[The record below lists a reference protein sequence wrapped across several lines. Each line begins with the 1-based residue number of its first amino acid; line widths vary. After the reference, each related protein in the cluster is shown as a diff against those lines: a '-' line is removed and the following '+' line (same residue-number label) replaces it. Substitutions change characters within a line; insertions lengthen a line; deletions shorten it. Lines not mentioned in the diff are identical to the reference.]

1 MLVEQ
6 LKNYLAQDR
15 FSNLSLD
22 YKKNLTKEFLQYFIL
37 NFIYNNQEYNQL
49 VFTGGTCLR
58 ICFDLP
64 RLSEDLDFDSV
75 SALNKEKLAS
85 DLVSY
90 FKTDCQ
96 CAEVE
101 SVIKGQY
108 EKIYLK
114 FDILRAIGL
123 AGGVESNKLYVKV
136 EISPESTGGI
146 YNKEVALISK
156 NNFNFLIS
164 RYSLPDLMAG
174 KIGAIFTRLFF
185 KGSQNQIEFK
195 GRDYFDL
202 IWYMNQGVM
211 PNMSRLN
218 KMLLLGNY
226 EKQFSG
232 VSEMMLALGKKIGE
246 LNLNHLE
253 MDLLPFVNDSNFL
266 NAWLKNFKQLFA
278 DLSKKYI

>member
-1 MLVEQ
+1 MLIEQ

-15 FSNLSLD
+15 FNNLSLD
-22 YKKNLTKEFLQYFIL
+22 YKKNLAKEFLQYFIL

-49 VFTGGTCLR
+49 IFTGGTCLR

-75 SALNKEKLAS
+75 LPLNKEKLAD
-85 DLVSY
+85 DLIN
-90 FKTDCQ
+90 FLKTDCQ

-123 AGGVESNKLYVKV
+123 ASGVESNKLYVKV
-136 EISPESTGGI
+136 EISPEATGGI
-146 YNKEVALISK
+146 YNKEVSLVSK
-156 NNFNFLIS
+156 SNFSFLVS
-164 RYSLPDLMAG
+164 RYSMPDLMAG
-174 KIGAIFTRLFF
+174 KIGAIYTRLFF
-185 KGSQNQIEFK
+185 KGRQNQIEFK

-202 IWYMNQGVM
+202 IWYMNQGTV
-211 PNMSRLN
+211 PNMPRLN
-218 KMLLLGNY
+218 KMLVLGNY
-226 EKQFSG
+226 GKQFIG
-232 VSEMMLALGKKIGE
+232 VSEMMSALGNKIDG

-253 MDLLPFVNDSNFL
+253 MVLLPFVNDMNFL
-266 NAWLKNFKQLFA
+266 DAWLKNFKQLFA
-278 DLSKKYI
+278 DLSKKYV